1 MAQISEKVQ
10 KFLVRIGNVWPK
22 RLEDEN
28 VDAWV
33 LEWENALKQFDG
45 WVIEAAA
52 TRIIHDR
59 TQAGF
64 PFPAE
69 VRRICY
75 QVVADDR
82 KSQPRLDAEKT
93 QRDPYKLANELI
105 HQEIGKR
112 AAREGW
118 ALTLRDFIAREGRL
132 PGDSEVRGLLSKR
145 DKFLMN
151 LRDCQNGRGGLIGG
165 DLAKLGRSM
174 ARREYEIAQRVLG
187 EQAADWYAGKF
198 ERDAA

>member
-1 MAQISEKVQ
+1 MMAQISEKVQ

-33 LEWENALKQFDG
+33 IEWENALKQFDA

-69 VRRICY
+69 VRRVCY
-75 QVVADDR
+75 QVIADD
-82 KSQPRLDAEKT
+82 KSAKPQLNVTPNKGN
-93 QRDPYKLANELI
+93 PYKLASELI
-105 HQEIGKR
+105 QCELGRR

-118 ALTLRDFIAREGRL
+118 VLTLRDFVVRQGRL
-132 PGDSEVRGLLSKR
+132 PQGDAEIKRLIQIR
-145 DKFLMN
+145 DKFQQDLI
-151 LRDCQNGRGGLIGG
+151 DCIDGNGGMFGGP
-165 DLAKLGRSM
+165 LAKLGQSM

-187 EQAADWYAGKF
+187 SDAEDWYAT
-198 ERDAA
+198 RL